1 MSGETLT
8 TISPSTNQPVVT
20 RKAATS
26 EEIAKLPSIAQKAFA
41 AYRKSY
47 PTLSSRQK
55 VVTKALQLIDEKQ
68 DELAKELTEQ
78 MGRPI
83 AYTAKEITTA
93 VKRGEYL
100 NSIAGEVLG
109 QDVPGKEEAG
119 FRRFIRREPVGV
131 VLVLFAWNVRHERRK
146 YCPPTVVLFVV
157 LTLFSPVPI
166 SNPRQLIDTC
176 PSGWQRRHSQT
187 LSSDTHH
194 CRTHLTDLCSGRSST
209 ESDPVLSLRL
219 NSTARTYNP

>member
-8 TISPSTNQPVVT
+8 TISPSTNQPIVT
-20 RKAATS
+20 RKAAS
-26 EEIAKLPSIAQKAFA
+26 PEEIAKLPSIAQEAVI
-41 AYRKSY
+41 AYHRSY

-55 VVTKALQLIDEKQ
+55 IIAKALQLLHEKQ

-100 NSIAGEVLG
+100 NSIAGDILG
-109 QDVPGKEEAG
+109 QDVPGEEETG

-131 VLVLFAWNVRHERRK
+131 VLVLFAWNVREPSLQMCGK
-146 YCPPTVVLFVV
+146 MLG
-157 LTLFSPVPI
+157 LTLTSLVPI
-166 SNPRQLIDTC
+166 FNPRQLINTC
-176 PSGWQRRHSQT
+176 PFGWQRRHPQT
-187 LSSDTHH
+187 LSSDPHS
-194 CRTHLTDLCSGRSST
+194 CRTYLTSLCSGRPSPK
-209 ESDPVLSLRL
+209 SDPVLPLRID
-219 NSTARTYNP
+219 

>member
-1 MSGETLT
+1 MWLGGKAGAVRLNRSGEIPCSTGVIGLRWASKSCGSFLSTQTFKLPIVKSSCARRQAIDPEFFRSVHHHFFSYFKPETMSGKTLT
-8 TISPSTNQPVVT
+8 AISPSTNEPIVT
-20 RKAATS
+20 RKAAS
-26 EEIAKLPSIAQKAFA
+26 AEEIAKLPSIAQKAFT

-55 VVTKALQLIDEKQ
+55 IVTKALQLLNEKQ

-100 NSIAGEVLG
+100 NSIAGEILG

-131 VLVLFAWNVRHERRK
+131 VLVLFAWNVR
-146 YCPPTVVLFVV
+146 P
-157 LTLFSPVPI
+157 
-166 SNPRQLIDTC
+166 
-176 PSGWQRRHSQT
+176 G
-187 LSSDTHH
+187 H
-194 CRTHLTDLCSGRSST
+194 C
-209 ESDPVLSLRL
+209 
-219 NSTARTYNP
+219 